1 MSEKVDGSQV
11 IMIVEDNPD
20 SRALVGKV
28 LRARGYRIIEA
39 VDGEEA
45 LLKVAEERP
54 DLMLMDISIPK
65 LDGLEVTRRIRKQ
78 EGGKDIPIVAL
89 TAHAMQGDREKAL
102 AAGCDGYISKPI
114 SVRDLPNQIRK
125 FIKVV

>member
-125 FIKVV
+125 FIKVA

>member
-1 MSEKVDGSQV
+1 MVEKVDGSQV

-78 EGGKDIPIVAL
+78 EGGKDIPIIAL